1 MLNEVHNKKWSW
13 QKTIIKFTYQIS
25 SVISLNRTISI
36 QIQVSYFVKY
46 TLICYNVFFLIN
58 DKLFCI
64 KKPNR
69 ILLFLLILI
78 GNKKKTLQEKGKEY

>member
-25 SVISLNRTISI
+25 SVISLNRTIAI

-46 TLICYNVFFLIN
+46 TLICY
-58 DKLFCI
+58 KL
-64 KKPNR
+64 
-69 ILLFLLILI
+69 
-78 GNKKKTLQEKGKEY
+78 